1 MARICAWRAKA
12 RASSFDPAVSA
23 PPTIRRIQPGPAW
36 PLHDVAAT
44 RTLEKL
50 ALAQAP
56 THGLMQRAGTAV
68 ARLCLAIAPHAQSI
82 WVAAGPGNNGGDG
95 LQAAAMLQ
103 TQGKDVTVTWLG
115 SLETASADSKAAH
128 RHAIANGVRFAQA
141 PPGQFDLCV
150 DALLGL
156 GAARAPEGTMTQWID
171 LINRSGK
178 PVVSID
184 LPTGLNADTGQAAGP
199 CVIADACLCL
209 LTLKPGLFTASG
221 RDASASVWL
230 DDLQVDWSAPAFANA
245 PEACA
250 ILAGEPAPRRL
261 RHATHKGS
269 NGDVVVVGG
278 AAGMAGAATLAAL
291 AALYQG
297 AGRVYLAAL
306 DPRSGAMTSGHPE
319 IMVRDVE
326 RLDYSTATVVCG
338 CGGGDEV
345 AQHLPRILAT
355 ASSLVLD
362 ADALNA
368 IARDSGLQR
377 QLRAR
382 QSRGWRTVLTPHPLE
397 TARLLDSDT
406 VAVQAD
412 RLRAATAL
420 AQRTASTVLLKGSG
434 TVVAEALQTTRIMPV
449 GNARLASAGTGDV
462 LAGAIGCALANG
474 LSAFQ
479 AAGDMAFL
487 HARCADRWPLDQ
499 PLTASGLA
507 TANWH

>member
-1 MARICAWRAKA
+1 M
-12 RASSFDPAVSA
+12 SA
-23 PPTIRRIQPGPAW
+23 PPTIHRINPGSAW

-44 RTLEKL
+44 RVLERL
-50 ALAQAP
+50 ALAQSP
-56 THGLMQRAGTAV
+56 THGLMQRAGAAV
-68 ARLCLAIAPHAQSI
+68 ARLCLAIAPHAQTI

-103 TQGKDVTVTWLG
+103 TQGKEVTVTWLG
-115 SLETASADSKAAH
+115 SLETASADTLAAY
-128 RHAIANGVRFAQA
+128 RHAVTNGVRFAQD
-141 PPGQFDLCV
+141 PPQQFDLCV

-156 GAARAPEGTMTQWID
+156 GAARAPQGTMAQWID

-178 PVVSID
+178 PVVSVD
-184 LPTGLNADTGQAAGP
+184 LPTGLNADTGHTADA
-199 CVIADACLCL
+199 CVIATACLCL

-221 RDASASVWL
+221 RDASRAVWL

-245 PEACA
+245 PGACA
-250 ILAGEPAPRRL
+250 MLAGEPAPRAA
-261 RHATHKGS
+261 RHASHKGS

-291 AALYQG
+291 AALCQG

-345 AQHLPRILAT
+345 ARHLPRILAT

-368 IARDSGLQR
+368 IARDPGLLR

-382 QSRGWRTVLTPHPLE
+382 QGRDWRTVLTPHPLE
-397 TARLLDSDT
+397 AARLLGID
-406 VAVQAD
+406 AAGVQAD
-412 RLRAATAL
+412 RLRAATEL
-420 AQRTASTVLLKGSG
+420 AQSTGSTVLLKGSG
-434 TVVAEALQTTRIMPV
+434 TVVAQARKTTRIIAA

-462 LAGAIGCALANG
+462 LAGALGSALANS
-474 LSAFQ
+474 LTAFE
-479 AAGDMAFL
+479 AACDMAFL
-487 HARCADRWPLDQ
+487 HARCADRWPPDQ
-499 PLTASGLA
+499 TLTASRLA
-507 TANWH
+507 TAQWR